1 MNPSGYVADNSEEQ
15 ESNISSE
22 ISDDDSDESK
32 RSDSG
37 LSSDDD
43 TSTTILPKLKLTMS
57 PAKSI
62 FHRKAVE
69 KHIFREKI
77 ALFTL

>member
-15 ESNISSE
+15 ESTISSE

-43 TSTTILPKLKLTMS
+43 SNAIFPKLKLTMS

-62 FHRKAVE
+62 FHRKGVQ
-69 KHIFREKI
+69 KSV
-77 ALFTL
+77 